1 MSKSDEE
8 WGGGGGGE
16 AGGFRGEN
24 WVTFL
29 CGAIEILCTLLRL
42 HTD

>member
-16 AGGFRGEN
+16 GWSFRGEN

-29 CGAIEILCTLLRL
+29 CDAIAAS
-42 HTD
+42 